1 MSKSSSKSKVWR
13 NKSTYCWM
21 GAGSGCPVPYEL
33 RWPRADGQ
41 YFPPGVAVEADIDG
55 VMNAGP
61 KQPVMMFGPAAA
73 LDAEVASLGI
83 PLSRFDQKQ
92 TKQVGE
98 NEFRLFLGADRILE
112 DVTVEYGHAKESAL
126 GRIEIAKEVK
136 AKDDRISTL
145 EADVAAREQRMKEL
159 EAELASVKAE
169 RSKTA
174 RSRLGL

>member
-1 MSKSSSKSKVWR
+1 MNMSKVWR
-13 NKSTYCWM
+13 NKSKYCWM
-21 GAGSGCPVPYEL
+21 GFGTGCPVPHEL
-33 RWPRADGQ
+33 RWARADGQ

-61 KQPVMMFGPAAA
+61 KQPVMMFGPASA
-73 LDAEVASLGI
+73 LDAEVESLGI
-83 PLSRFDQKQ
+83 PKERFDAKQ

-112 DVTVEYGHAKESAL
+112 DVTIEYGHAKESAL

-136 AKDDRISTL
+136 AKDERISAL
-145 EADVAAREQRMKEL
+145 EADVAASVQRAKEL
-159 EAELASVKAE
+159 EAELAAMKAE
-169 RSKTA
+169 RSSKA